1 MTSIR
6 SEYLLKNS
14 ISLDYGTKLN
24 SLQDDDTKSHS
35 SLNIESSNGLHYLS
49 SPPLHGHSSQRQSSN
64 KNLSNSIIQHRNSHE
79 NGFTVNGS
87 FFDEQIFQPARSSYV
102 TDYVNTPHD
111 CNRFLEGHHLAFTS
125 SSSSNLDAHLYKLA
139 FIITLSDQCV
149 DKELLL
155 GHYPPDDDNHEDK
168 ILEALSVYKRFCFPE
183 LNSNHRNG
191 GQLITDSATYIFTR
205 TLSNGQVEYG
215 YCRRLSK
222 EYNQM
227 AEYPIVIC
235 IVSSHSYF
243 KLYDAILNE
252 LIKAYM
258 TNEMECSL
266 LMQAFYSK
274 PLPMPN
280 LNSSGVT
287 CVLNDRRLFFYVC
300 PRDDRLNHDYFSTL
314 LSCLSSY
321 QIIYLFESML
331 RSKRILLFS
340 HYPSK
345 LTKCTLALSLL
356 IYPFIWPYSF
366 VSLMPSSWLTD
377 LLDSPC
383 PYIYGCLRD
392 TMQQIPKA
400 PDSETLIVDLD
411 LCTLDGNL
419 ETTYLLPYNL
429 RQILESSLD
438 YVARFRLLRTNSILT
453 NIAVSEA
460 FLSVFTELLY
470 RLPDFFKRN
479 KSSITEKDQQS
490 SIGPDRLQHRDS
502 GIDLQSLVSME
513 LSQVILNNEPKAV
526 DNYLGYEFHT
536 DEFLR
541 VQITP
546 SYVIFLKEF
555 ISGMLFMKFLDDYQR
570 NSENTFSLFIR
581 RLNERRQRSNEDLT
595 INPLIRFRQ
604 TFDLLEKQMK
614 LSTKPT
620 NPSFSKFLRKIFE

>member
-1 MTSIR
+1 MTSTR
-6 SEYLLKNS
+6 GEYLLKNS
-14 ISLDYGTKLN
+14 ISLDYGTKPN
-24 SLQDDDTKSHS
+24 SLQNDDTKSCS

-49 SPPLHGHSSQRQSSN
+49 SSPFHSHSSQRQSSN
-64 KNLSNSIIQHRNSHE
+64 KHLANSIIQHRNSHE
-79 NGFTVNGS
+79 NGFIVNGS

-111 CNRFLEGHHLAFTS
+111 CNRFLEGHHLSFT
-125 SSSSNLDAHLYKLA
+125 SSSNLDVHLYKLA
-139 FIITLSDQCV
+139 FIITLSDWCV

-155 GHYPPDDDNHEDK
+155 GHYPPDDDNKEDK

-183 LNSNHRNG
+183 LNSNQRNG

-243 KLYDAILNE
+243 KLYDGILNE

-258 TNEMECSL
+258 TSELECSL

-300 PRDDRLNHDYFSTL
+300 PRDDRLNHDYYSTL

-366 VSLMPSSWLTD
+366 VSLMPSSWLND

-392 TMQQIPKA
+392 TMQQIAKT

-438 YVARFRLLRTNSILT
+438 YVARFRLLRTNFILT
-453 NIAVSEA
+453 NLAVSEA

-479 KSSITEKDQQS
+479 KSSIMEKDQQS
-490 SIGPDRLQHRDS
+490 SVGPDHFQRRDS

-513 LSQVILNNEPKAV
+513 LSQVIPNNEPKAV

-541 VQITP
+541 VQIIP

-570 NSENTFSLFIR
+570 NSENTFSLFIH

-620 NPSFSKFLRKIFE
+620 SPSFSKFLKKIFE